1 MLVKS
6 FASGFAPV
14 MKELA
19 PIIQRVADLFSVL
32 APVLLP
38 IMEKGFAN
46 ALGKVLDIVVGA
58 VEMGVDVVEKFN
70 TTAEK
75 ATGVTTSFGVVQKI

>member
-1 MLVKS
+1 
-6 FASGFAPV
+6 

-38 IMEKGFAN
+38 IMEKGFA

-70 TTAEK
+70 TTTEK
-75 ATGVTTSFGVVQKI
+75 ACNYKFWRCTERFR